1 MNSKI
6 DASITFNSLSIT
18 KGEIWQI
25 ISALDE
31 FEEWTGIGEELFPSA
46 KRDEGISFDWQ
57 LPMLAYKF
65 ITDASERVLKS
76 TAAMACV
83 QISII
88 LVDDI
93 LDEEPDGIYQKL
105 GSGET
110 ANLALA
116 LQAASSLLLT
126 QCDVDDAARV
136 AATVSLNR
144 MILRTAAGQ
153 QLDTSNLT
161 SEEDY
166 WRVVSAKSAPYY
178 GASFEIG
185 ANLANCSKAV
195 VESFYQIGATLGEM
209 IQISDDLEDAFSQ
222 PANADWV
229 QGRNNLAI
237 LYGLTANHQYQD
249 LFIKLKPHH
258 SEAET
263 LHTLQQILINS
274 GAVSYCLYKLI
285 ERRKFIGHQIAMQ
298 QVPYAKQLE
307 ALVDTQLQPVK
318 TLLKRI
324 APEIA
329 LDDLW

>member
-1 MNSKI
+1 MSSKT
-6 DASITFNSLSIT
+6 DTSVTLNNPSIT
-18 KGEIWQI
+18 KGEIWQT
-25 ISALDE
+25 ISALNE
-31 FEEWTGIGEELFPSA
+31 FQAWPGIGEALFPSA
-46 KRDEGISFDWQ
+46 KRSERISFDWQ

-65 ITDASERVLKS
+65 ITGSGEKVLKS

-93 LDEEPDGIYQKL
+93 LDEEPEGIYQQL

-116 LQAASSLLLT
+116 LQAASSLLLA
-126 QCDVDDAARV
+126 QCEVNDAAKISAVV
-136 AATVSLNR
+136 ALNR

-161 SEEDY
+161 TEKDY
-166 WRVVSAKSAPYY
+166 WHVVSAKSSPYY
-178 GASFEIG
+178 GASLEIG
-185 ANLANCSKAV
+185 ASLANCSKAV
-195 VESFYQIGATLGEM
+195 NESFYQIGATLGEM
-209 IQISDDLEDAFSQ
+209 IQISDDLEDAFTQ

-237 LYGLTANHQYQD
+237 LYGLTADHPYRD
-249 LFIKLKPHH
+249 SFIKLKPRH
-258 SEAET
+258 SDVDV
-263 LHTLQQILINS
+263 LNILQQILIDS
-274 GAVSYCLYKLI
+274 GALSYCIYKLI
-285 ERRKFIGHQIAMQ
+285 ERRKFIGQQIAMQ
-298 QVPYAKQLE
+298 QAPYAKQLE
-307 ALVDTQLQPVK
+307 ALVDTQLQPAK

-329 LDDLW
+329 MEDLW